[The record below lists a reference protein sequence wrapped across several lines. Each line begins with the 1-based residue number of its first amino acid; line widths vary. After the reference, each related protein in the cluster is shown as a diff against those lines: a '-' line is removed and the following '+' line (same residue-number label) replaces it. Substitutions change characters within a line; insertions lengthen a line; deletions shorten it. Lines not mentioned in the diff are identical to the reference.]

1 MECLGDSKR
10 KGKWV
15 SSLLGLG
22 VYTRKGSRVCFPLR
36 IKDRVWSKASVSGEK
51 LVLFHNLTKI
61 GLLMPGS
68 AKICLKL
75 LFWNMFGIWL
85 FSGIIRCLEPKTK
98 LREWLTVLLPPGSRD
113 IASVAYSRNKIW
125 NISKWELEEKWQRW
139 TVSKMESPQFPTSEG
154 MYILL
159 EDYFANING
168 LTFIF

>member
-1 MECLGDSKR
+1 
-10 KGKWV
+10 
-15 SSLLGLG
+15 
-22 VYTRKGSRVCFPLR
+22 
-36 IKDRVWSKASVSGEK
+36 
-51 LVLFHNLTKI
+51 
-61 GLLMPGS
+61 MPGS

-85 FSGIIRCLEPKTK
+85 FSGVIRCLEPKTK
-98 LREWLTVLLPPGSRD
+98 LRERLTVLLPPGSRD
-113 IASVAYSRNKIW
+113 IASVAYSRSKIW